1 VIGLLAPMKVELK
14 PLVKRLSLTS
24 SDVGGRTAWTGA
36 VDGKDVVAT
45 LAGVGMTPA
54 TAATEYL
61 IDRFNPSLVVLSG
74 IAGGID
80 AGLSVGDL
88 VVPEVVIDYATGT
101 EYRSTAVVGS
111 TATAGRLITTDGL
124 IDQPLLLEENKK
136 GVIAVDMETAA
147 MAAVCERRG
156 VPWVAFRGIS
166 DLTHEGL
173 VNDDTMTLVNTDG
186 SADMVGA
193 LKLVARQ
200 PSVIPKLIKL
210 GKDTTLATNVAA
222 KGAIAACR
230 AWAG

>member
-1 VIGLLAPMKVELK
+1 MIGLLAPMKVEMR
-14 PLVKRLSLTS
+14 PLVKGLSLTS
-24 SDVGGRTAWTGA
+24 SDVGGRTTWAGA
-36 VDGKDVVAT
+36 VDGEDVVAT

-54 TAATEYL
+54 TEATEYL
-61 IDRFNPSLVVLSG
+61 IERFTPSLVVLSG

-101 EYRSTAVVGS
+101 EYRSTAVG
-111 TATAGRLITTDGL
+111 ATAITGRLITTDGL

-147 MAAVCERRG
+147 MAAVCEGRG
-156 VPWVAFRGIS
+156 VPWLAFRGIS

-173 VNDDTMTLVNTDG
+173 VNDDTLTLVNTDG
-186 SADMVGA
+186 SADVMRA

-210 GKDTTLATNVAA
+210 GKDTALATNVAA
-222 KGAIAACR
+222 KAAIAACR